1 MSRSHSFAIS
11 AIDLTEVAEK
21 YDHLI
26 DTFCSVNLDPTS
38 VLNCICLS
46 DLCQDSNFLSSLQI
60 NTDDVTECSNLYY
73 TDDRVCAFI
82 GGGSLGD
89 ITTTGTLKGP
99 ATFTIDPSEYNCNT
113 GTVIIAGNLQVDGT
127 TTTINSTELTVEDLN
142 IVLATGSTNCTTSDG
157 AGISVCLG
165 TDGLAT
171 LTYDSTNDRWA
182 MNKSLATD
190 LTGSVTGQVSDVS
203 NHFTCDIAECGD
215 LYYTDSRARLSVCG
229 ICDLGYDNTTGTFC
243 VVTYKTADF
252 NNDFASKCTC
262 DLTEFGN
269 LYYTDAR
276 ADARV
281 CCVLETLTFEQVT
294 DIDFTTNSP
303 QTTAN
308 LNLQSIGN
316 GCYCFQAP
324 TTTTSL
330 CDLTDNIDFTDS
342 CTTGYVLTSDGD
354 GTFSFQETDTFG
366 AIIYSLA
373 LG

>member
-38 VLNCICLS
+38 VLNSICLS

-60 NTDDVTECSNLYY
+60 NTDNVTECSNLYY

-165 TDGLAT
+165 TDGVAT

-215 LYYTDSRARLSVCG
+215 LYYTDSRA
-229 ICDLGYDNTTGTFC
+229 
-243 VVTYKTADF
+243 
-252 NNDFASKCTC
+252 
-262 DLTEFGN
+262 
-269 LYYTDAR
+269 
-276 ADARV
+276 DARV

-308 LNLQSIGN
+308 LSLQSIGN
-316 GCYCFQAP
+316 GCYCFQASS
-324 TTTTSL
+324 TTTSL
-330 CDLTDNIDFTDS
+330 CNLTDNINFTDS